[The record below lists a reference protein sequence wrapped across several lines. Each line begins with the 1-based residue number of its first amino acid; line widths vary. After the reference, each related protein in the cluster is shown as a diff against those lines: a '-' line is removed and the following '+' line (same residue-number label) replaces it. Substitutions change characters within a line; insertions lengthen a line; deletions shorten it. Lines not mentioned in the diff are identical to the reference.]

1 MNPISSQYV
10 AGLLR
15 VAPKGA
21 VRGFSTAR
29 SMAVVLPQA
38 PPLWYENDA
47 VWAVPASGKPYP
59 VAFSSVNGF
68 KNFIHSIKGSF
79 ARSCLTNDVPAPDG
93 PVPSLYQP
101 PFSFNDVPGCFCWTQ
116 SSNYGRHGLSSESHP
131 NSLLFCCAPSAYP
144 YMRNIVA
151 GLQWGGVAGV
161 PSTTAPAYPFAGTT
175 CVAPGTN
182 GSQNVTLRYILQ
194 VPNRNDPS
202 DALFPIT
209 IPSVDSNTPC
219 PTPLP

>member
-47 VWAVPASGKPYP
+47 VWAMPASGKPYP
-59 VAFSSVNGF
+59 VAFSSVHGF
-68 KNFIHSIKGSF
+68 KNFIHSIKSSF
-79 ARSCLTNDVPAPDG
+79 ARATLTNDVLTGVGKPALN
-93 PVPSLYQP
+93 LYQP
-101 PFSFNDVPGCFCWTQ
+101 PFSFNDVPGCFCWTR
-116 SSNYGRHGLSSESHP
+116 SSNNVGIVGAGAESYP

-151 GLQWGGVAGV
+151 GLRWGVRVVAV

-182 GSQNVTLRYILQ
+182 GNQKVTLRYILQ
-194 VPNRNDPS
+194 VPNSNDPS

-209 IPSVDSNTPC
+209 VPST
-219 PTPLP
+219 